1 MDNLRARNLGFETQ
15 ASTKMLR
22 DTYTLLATTM
32 VPTLIG
38 ALVSAQFQLAQ
49 YFRNGLIGFIITL
62 VIMFGL
68 IYGVQ
73 KNRKNKVGLVLLY
86 MFTFFMGILLAGTL
100 SKVAAF
106 GNGTE
111 IIALASLGTMMIFGG
126 CAVTSSMFKVD
137 VAKLGKVILVSM
149 ITIIIAGIAVFIFK
163 LSFLIVALLV
173 TILIISSAFL
183 FYEFSLIKQG
193 YQDSAV
199 SATLG
204 IYISL
209 YNILTT
215 LLQLLGIGIGNDD

>member
-1 MDNLRARNLGFETQ
+1 MDNLRARNLGFETE

-32 VPTLIG
+32 VPTFIG

-49 YFRNGLIGFIITL
+49 YFRGGWIGLIVSL
-62 VIMFGL
+62 VVMFGL
-68 IYGVQ
+68 IYAVE
-73 KNRKNKVGLVLLY
+73 KNRNNKIGLVLLY
-86 MFTFFMGILLAGTL
+86 VFTFVMGIMLAGTL

-126 CAVTSSMFKVD
+126 CAVTSSMFKAD
-137 VAKLGKVILVSM
+137 VAMLGKVLLVSL
-149 ITIIIAGIAVFIFK
+149 IAVIIASLAILFFK
-163 LSFLIVALLV
+163 LSFLVVA
-173 TILIISSAFL
+173 ILIAILILSSAFL

-209 YNILTT
+209 YNIFST
-215 LLQLLGIGIGNDD
+215 LLQLLGIGFGNDD